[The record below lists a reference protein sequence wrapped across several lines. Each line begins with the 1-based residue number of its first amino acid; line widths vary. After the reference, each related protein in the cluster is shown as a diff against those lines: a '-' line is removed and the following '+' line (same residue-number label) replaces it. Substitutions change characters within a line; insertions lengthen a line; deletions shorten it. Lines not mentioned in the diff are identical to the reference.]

1 MKHLLDFVFLA
12 IVVDVTLGTFT
23 WNRQV
28 FRERLGVVGIYIVA
42 GLGLWMVERWLL
54 IPNELEDL
62 AAQVYVFLAL
72 GLLGV
77 TGSSSGERLWPNAV
91 RNQKQLL
98 GAIGVLMLLGV
109 PLFAH
114 AGRMPWTGYVWA
126 AAAAALGWLS
136 ISYVLATLGEQLCV
150 ETVPRRFRGRG
161 GQLIVAGLLY
171 WAMMGFFNV
180 HFI

>member
-114 AGRMPWTGYVWA
+114 AGRMPWTGYLLA
-126 AAAAALGWLS
+126 ATAAALASPFRALVTR
-136 ISYVLATLGEQLCV
+136 VLINALCLDIF
-150 ETVPRRFRGRG
+150 TSRPPSRT
-161 GQLIVAGLLY
+161 
-171 WAMMGFFNV
+171 
-180 HFI
+180 